1 MPSHAGPVA
10 PVAVDPV
17 RCRIGLGRLEPAVE
31 DLLLLLEA
39 DRRQQAVPLDVSP
52 GLAVD
57 HEPGIDRG
65 DAVRTDLGG
74 GERPSAMLVT
84 ILSPAHRPE

>member
-10 PVAVDPV
+10 PAM
-17 RCRIGLGRLEPAVE
+17 RLILFAAACLGRLEPAVE

-65 DAVRTDLGG
+65 DASGPTLAVA
-74 GERPSAMLVT
+74 RPSAMLVT
-84 ILSPAHRPE
+84 I